1 MKKNP
6 AQKQIIRDNKM
17 IPLFWHVAN
26 DSRNHMLVVNVFT
39 GENRVL
45 EK

>member
-17 IPLFWHVAN
+17 IPLFWHVSC
-26 DSRNHMLVVNVFT
+26 DSKNHLLVVNTLT
-39 GENRVL
+39 GEYRVL